1 MKTTKI
7 PQSALAFGIALL
19 ALSATQCA
27 AQTAQTPQTRAPLQD
42 SAFASVAGQVRN
54 PCADSGNASLLG
66 VLQSGQ
72 TCFEASVL
80 SDDIVFF
87 LSQGLSAEQTVRMM
101 VSEYASI
108 VAPHAFRTANRPR
121 LGDETAPVEVVIF
134 SDFQCPYCARA
145 AQTMH
150 KIAEN
155 HAGDASIVFKQMPL
169 VRIHPYAAA
178 AAVVT
183 AFAHEK
189 GQFWTA
195 HDDIFAHQ
203 SAISA
208 DYLSKLLETLGAAP
222 EDVFDPV
229 KGQPYGVVVIEDMAD
244 AEKAD
249 VGGTP
254 SVFIDGVFVQGGAN
268 YDRVSARIQAVRYA
282 QQAGLARAHAP
293 ETSETAAHA
302 ESGSEE
308 NAGEAPNA
316 AQTPPDAQTPAPAD
330 APDI

>member
-1 MKTTKI
+1 MKSIKI
-7 PQSALAFGIALL
+7 PQSVLVSGIAFL

-54 PCADSGNASLLG
+54 PCSDSGKASLLG

-87 LSQGLSAEQTVRMM
+87 LSQGLSADQTVRMM
-101 VSEYASI
+101 VSEYESI
-108 VAPHAFRTANRPR
+108 VAPHAFRTENRPR
-121 LGDETAPVEVVIF
+121 LGEETAPVEVVIF

-150 KIAEN
+150 KIAQS
-155 HAGDASIVFKQMPL
+155 HPGDASIVFKQMPL

-195 HDDIFAHQ
+195 HDAIFEHQ

-208 DYLSKLLETLGAAP
+208 DYLAKLLETLGASP

-254 SVFIDGVFVQGGAN
+254 SVFIDGVYVQGGSN
-268 YDRVSARIQAVRYA
+268 FGRVSARIQAVRYA
-282 QQAGLARAHAP
+282 QQAGFARAHAP
-293 ETSETAAHA
+293 ETSETAANA
-302 ESGSEE
+302 ASGSAENII
-308 NAGEAPNA
+308 NAGEAPNGA
-316 AQTPPDAQTPAPAD
+316 AETPAPAD